1 MAMNK
6 VPTLILGLGGIGCQI
21 AAEISEKL
29 SDEDRKHVGV
39 IGMDTNVNDLKK
51 LKEHGVKSIQT
62 SDQQLVKEY
71 LELHPEYI
79 KWFPINK
86 FTVNRGMVN
95 GAGQIRAISRLA
107 GLATQERG
115 GFQVLDE
122 EIRRILRLKG
132 DDNNGNLTVMIVG
145 SITGGT
151 GAGLF
156 LQMPFYIRN
165 LLKHEANL
173 DE

>member
-21 AAEISEKL
+21 AAEISDKL
-29 SDEDRKHVGV
+29 SDEDRKYVGV
-39 IGMDTNVNDLKK
+39 VGMDTNVNDLKK

-62 SDQQLVKEY
+62 SDQRLVKEY

-132 DDNNGNLTVMIVG
+132 DDNNGNLTYIKTIYGEESELQKVKLENNVDD
-145 SITGGT
+145 S
-151 GAGLF
+151 LF
-156 LQMPFYIRN
+156 EIP
-165 LLKHEANL
+165 ANYA
-173 DE
+173 EN